1 MRVKNKGLNVMMT
14 NIIKYFNDV
23 LKVHRQ
29 VLARRSACFSGFA
42 SKFEYVHQEKRSR
55 KQAIRIISENP
66 VVNSILSGR
75 EVEEFIQEIDETAPP
90 NACRL
95 LNLSLPQ
102 CLI

>member
-1 MRVKNKGLNVMMT
+1 MRVKNKGLNVIIT
-14 NIIKYFNDV
+14 SIIKYFKDV

-29 VLARRSACFSGFA
+29 VLASKSACFSGFT

-75 EVEEFIQEIDETAPP
+75 EVDEFIQEI
-90 NACRL
+90 
-95 LNLSLPQ
+95 
-102 CLI
+102 